1 MHIIR
6 PNMIQ
11 VKKYYTFRREVHVQW
26 NIEAKLKNVNGEK
39 MFKNVSIR
47 LVNSL

>member
-11 VKKYYTFRREVHVQW
+11 VKTYTFRREVHVQW